1 MFPWCLMSSVNVT
14 PVNFICVVTVASSLS
29 SLYSSPLCTV
39 ILLSG
44 HPFFCKFFIFFLIS
58 TTSHSHSCGSSAVCI
73 KLLLSSMVDT

>member
-44 HPFFCKFFIFFLIS
+44 HPFFCKFFIFF
-58 TTSHSHSCGSSAVCI
+58 
-73 KLLLSSMVDT
+73 